1 MTTHERKI
9 NATKGIQGFHE
20 TPKTEPQN
28 TALVAAEPD
37 PYAGFSRQS
46 AGPIKGL
53 SLQVSARSAR
63 ELSRMVEDESL
74 MLDPPYQRGDVW
86 SMDQRVNLVKSWISQ
101 TPIPAVIY
109 NCRDRLTWKGEAPEA
124 SGRGFYAVV
133 DGRQRLE
140 TARAWFNGEFGAP
153 ASWFDPEHVEEAF
166 ETSDGPYV
174 KYDGLSV
181 IGQRLMSNR
190 ALLPV
195 AEASLGTVEEE
206 AELYLRLNAAG
217 TPQTDDDMHNARLVA
232 GR

>member
-109 NCRDRLTWKGEAPEA
+109 NCRDRLTWKTDGSDWRQPALGSTA
-124 SGRGFYAVV
+124 SSEHPPPGSIPSTSR
-133 DGRQRLE
+133 RPSRLA
-140 TARAWFNGEFGAP
+140 TAR
-153 ASWFDPEHVEEAF
+153 
-166 ETSDGPYV
+166 T
-174 KYDGLSV
+174 
-181 IGQRLMSNR
+181 
-190 ALLPV
+190 
-195 AEASLGTVEEE
+195 
-206 AELYLRLNAAG
+206 
-217 TPQTDDDMHNARLVA
+217 
-232 GR
+232 